1 MCKNFKFLIIVIKCL
16 RKFLAS
22 IICIIPTVRMNII
35 NYPFSK
41 EFKAINQDFISIS
54 GDITEAIN
62 KYNKQNDDKQKR

>member
-1 MCKNFKFLIIVIKCL
+1 
-16 RKFLAS
+16 
-22 IICIIPTVRMNII
+22 MNII